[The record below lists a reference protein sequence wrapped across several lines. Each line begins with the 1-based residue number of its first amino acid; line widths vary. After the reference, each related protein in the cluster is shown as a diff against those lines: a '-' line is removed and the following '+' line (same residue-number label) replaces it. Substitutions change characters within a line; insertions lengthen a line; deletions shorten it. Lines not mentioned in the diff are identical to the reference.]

1 METLYA
7 IRVKG
12 TEGLFVEKITIDP
25 SGVEVDRDELLY
37 AIILDKES
45 GYDLVKILGD
55 DEYEVVRLDVTVS
68 RDTTCDVNSKSEC
81 VDANMREKTNEK

>member
-1 METLYA
+1 METLYG

-25 SGVEVDRDELLY
+25 SGVEVERDELLY

-45 GYDLVKILGD
+45 GYDLVKVIGD
-55 DEYEVVRLDVTVS
+55 DEYEVVKLDVTVS
-68 RDTTCDVNSKSEC
+68 RDTTYDTKPVDKS
-81 VDANMREKTNEK
+81 DDKDIREITAR

>member
-1 METLYA
+1 METLYG

-12 TEGLFVEKITIDP
+12 TEGLFVEKITIDQ

-45 GYDLVKILGD
+45 GYDLVKVIGD

-68 RDTTCDVNSKSEC
+68 RDTTYDVKPFDKS
-81 VDANMREKTNEK
+81 DDKDIRKITAR